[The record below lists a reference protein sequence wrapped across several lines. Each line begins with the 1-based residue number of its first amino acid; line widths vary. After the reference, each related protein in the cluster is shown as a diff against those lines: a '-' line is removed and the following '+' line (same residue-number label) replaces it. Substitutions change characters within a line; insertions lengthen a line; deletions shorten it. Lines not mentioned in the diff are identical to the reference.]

1 MFIFKFS
8 VFRFTDLIFHTPRAT
23 IDRLKYC
30 KYCKKKQ
37 TTNRSTNQ
45 SLTSVCERS
54 YIRLDTRY
62 KISPVNT
69 TL

>member
-30 KYCKKKQ
+30 KYCKKKNKQQ
-37 TTNRSTNQ
+37 TVQPIN
-45 SLTSVCERS
+45 
-54 YIRLDTRY
+54 
-62 KISPVNT
+62 P
-69 TL
+69 